1 MLVEIADGQVVRCL
15 ARRKQAALS
24 CGDRVAVLL
33 TGREEGVIEAV
44 DPRSSVY
51 LRSSHHRS
59 KYIAANA
66 TQVAVVVAAEPS
78 FSDELL
84 MRALIA
90 AAHSGMKG
98 LIVLNK
104 VDLVREALVARA
116 RLEPFMRAGHAIVEI
131 SARED
136 AKPLVSYLKREI
148 TVLVGQSGMGKSTLV
163 NALFPEA
170 QAPTR
175 AISHFLAGGRHTTTA
190 SKLYRLDEASA
201 LIDSPGM
208 KEFGLAH
215 MTRPEIEAAV
225 PELRPF
231 LGQCRFSGC
240 SHQAEPGCAVKTA
253 LEQGRIDP
261 RRMELLRRI
270 QSSEARA

>member
-1 MLVEIADGQVVRCL
+1 MLVEVAAGQVVRCL

-51 LRSSHHRS
+51 LRSSHQRS

-66 TQVAVVVAAEPS
+66 TQAAVVVAAEPS

-90 AAHSGMKG
+90 AAHSRMKG
-98 LIVLNK
+98 LIILNK

-116 RLEPFMRAGHAIVEI
+116 RLEPFRRAGHAIVAI
-131 SARED
+131 SAHEG
-136 AKPLVSYLKREI
+136 AKPLLPCLKGEI
-148 TVLVGQSGMGKSTLV
+148 TVLVGQSGMGKSTLI

-170 QAPTR
+170 HAATR
-175 AISHFLAGGRHTTTA
+175 AISLFLAGGRHTTTA
-190 SKLYRLDEASA
+190 SKLYRLDDASA

-215 MTRPEIEAAV
+215 MTRHEIEAAV
-225 PELRPF
+225 PELSPF
-231 LGQCRFSGC
+231 LGQCRFRGC
-240 SHQAEPGCAVKTA
+240 RHESEPGCAVQRA
-253 LEQGRIDP
+253 LEQGSIDP
-261 RRMELLRRI
+261 RRLELLRRI
-270 QSSEARA
+270 ESSEARM